1 MLDKLV
7 QLLEQNTQLQ
17 VYNVERPQHE
27 YNCIFLNI
35 EETPTAYYDDIDN
48 AMEYKIYLN
57 IVAQN
62 NIGELKEKV
71 RKLLM
76 DNGYIIQRI
85 SPAFAGDDVPFYQQQ
100 FTILAQEDY

>member
-35 EETPTAYYDDIDN
+35 EEIPTAYYDDIDN
-48 AMEYKIYLN
+48 AMEYRLYLN
-57 IVAQN
+57 LVAQN
-62 NIGELKEKV
+62 NIGELKEQV
-71 RKLLM
+71 RKLLR
-76 DNGYIIQRI
+76 DNGYITQRI
-85 SPAFAGDDVPFYQQQ
+85 SPAFKSQDVPFYQQQ
-100 FTILAQEDY
+100 FTILVQEDY